1 MPITWAEHFH
11 LPKPHRIEHTVAPEE
26 AQNIRQQG
34 DTTRVMP
41 DGGCGV
47 AGRRLLLLSHPL
59 VLFPPLVTFP
69 INKNE
74 LIRTRRRVGGGGQ
87 QGCPP
92 TCSGFYPCAP
102 GPAWPC
108 GAGGLPTPAQLT
120 PRQGGSLGPPLN
132 PGLNS
137 PLRWV
142 SGSPCHVPPFVGR
155 GLMPLSHAPSTK
167 AGSEFQVKPLHLRP
181 PSSQQLAMAW
191 GGRGLSSLPS
201 APMLSEHR
209 LVLGCEHS

>member
-1 MPITWAEHFH
+1 MGVSQVPITWAEHFH

-132 PGLNS
+132 PGLTVRCDGS
-137 PLRWV
+137 QGLRATCRPSWGGD
-142 SGSPCHVPPFVGR
+142 SCPCHMHPPPRQG
-155 GLMPLSHAPSTK
+155 
-167 AGSEFQVKPLHLRP
+167 Q
-181 PSSQQLAMAW
+181 SSK
-191 GGRGLSSLPS
+191 
-201 APMLSEHR
+201 
-209 LVLGCEHS
+209 